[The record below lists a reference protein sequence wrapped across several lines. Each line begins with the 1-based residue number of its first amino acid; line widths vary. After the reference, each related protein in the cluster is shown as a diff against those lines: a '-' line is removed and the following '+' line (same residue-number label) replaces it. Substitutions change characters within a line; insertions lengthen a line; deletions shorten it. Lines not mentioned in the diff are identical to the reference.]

1 MTLGTGRLQ
10 YVLQNPLRFT
20 GQVFGGFRANQGFL
34 LAGAVAYYTLL
45 SLVPMMALIMILL
58 SQLVEQQLLL
68 DTMREYLGLVAPGQA
83 SNLLAQVSSFLQN
96 WKLVGMLG
104 LVMLVLF
111 SSFAFTTLENA
122 MSVIFF
128 HRVAIH
134 RRHFLVSAIIPYCY
148 ILFLA
153 LGLFLVSTVSG
164 ILNSTDDQSFTLLGQ
179 TWSLDGHNQGI
190 FYALG
195 VTGEILLLSSLY
207 LVMPIGKLAFHH
219 ALIGGITAT
228 LLWELTRHFMVWYF
242 STLSIVNVVYGTFAT
257 AVIILLS
264 LEAAALILLFG
275 AQVISEY
282 ERIGSEPETDA
293 DLHT

>member
-1 MTLGTGRLQ
+1 
-10 YVLQNPLRFT
+10 
-20 GQVFGGFRANQGFL
+20 
-34 LAGAVAYYTLL
+34 
-45 SLVPMMALIMILL
+45 MML
-58 SQLVEQQLLL
+58 
-68 DTMREYLGLVAPGQA
+68 
-83 SNLLAQVSSFLQN
+83 
-96 WKLVGMLG
+96 
-104 LVMLVLF
+104 LF
-111 SSFAFTTLENA
+111 SSFAFTTLENS

-134 RRHFLVSAIIPYCY
+134 RRHFLVSAIIQYCY
-148 ILFLA
+148 ILVLA

-164 ILNSTDDQSFTLLGQ
+164 ALDSMEEQTFTVLGQ
-179 TWSLDGHNQGI
+179 TWSLGGHPRGI

-195 VTGEILLLSSLY
+195 IIGEILLLSSLY

-228 LLWELTRHFMVWYF
+228 VLWELTRHFMVWYF
-242 STLSIVNVVYGTFAT
+242 SSLSIVNVVYGTFAT

-282 ERIGSEPETDA
+282 ERIGSRPDVDA
-293 DLHT
+293 ALHT